1 MDNYKDKY
9 LKYKNKYEE
18 LKKLT
23 GNNSRK
29 ESKCERVNKC
39 SNLINKLDDIRQTL
53 NSNCHRMEFL
63 EKVPSKEVHLDN
75 EYYDILSRI
84 EKYSNSVQKD
94 LDIKIPESNCLI
106 K

>member
-1 MDNYKDKY
+1 
-9 LKYKNKYEE
+9 
-18 LKKLT
+18 
-23 GNNSRK
+23 
-29 ESKCERVNKC
+29 
-39 SNLINKLDDIRQTL
+39 
-53 NSNCHRMEFL
+53 MEFL
-63 EKVPSKEVHLDN
+63 EKVPSKEQHLDN